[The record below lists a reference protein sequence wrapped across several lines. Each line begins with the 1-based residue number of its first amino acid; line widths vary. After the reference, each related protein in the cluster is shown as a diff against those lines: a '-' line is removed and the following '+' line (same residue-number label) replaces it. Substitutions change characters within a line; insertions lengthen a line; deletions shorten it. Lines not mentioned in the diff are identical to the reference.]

1 MDGKLSEFAGAGF
14 PRRPIPPSLLLLQV
28 LRPVLLSTSS
38 SLRSFQKPKLWVELE
53 NRLFKMK
60 FLTFSKT
67 TLSISLPWCSDL
79 PFSFPPFTFVSQLYS
94 LHAFLCSSPL
104 HCSFSQSGKDFLLTP
119 SSICVLI
126 LRFLPLYSLWIQITS
141 TRTRVHHVHPPT
153 QTSSTLHNGLNPE
166 RCCSPPC
173 LASKYV
179 ISNISFYNKGF

>member
-1 MDGKLSEFAGAGF
+1 MQLLLNMKNVTKLTSKSLSSQPPLLRLGG
-14 PRRPIPPSLLLLQV
+14 PIPKWLTRLTSLFKFCKVLDMIKDSLISMFHQKMKIILKKQDLDQMLLQA
-28 LRPVLLSTSS
+28 LQLAQLSMSS

-104 HCSFSQSGKDFLLTP
+104 HCSFSQ
-119 SSICVLI
+119 
-126 LRFLPLYSLWIQITS
+126 
-141 TRTRVHHVHPPT
+141 
-153 QTSSTLHNGLNPE
+153 
-166 RCCSPPC
+166 
-173 LASKYV
+173 
-179 ISNISFYNKGF
+179 

>member
-79 PFSFPPFTFVSQLYS
+79 PFSFPPFTFVSQLYP

-104 HCSFSQSGKDFLLTP
+104 NCSFPNNILFSLKWKRFFADPFLHLFSDPSFP
-119 SSICVLI
+119 SSL
-126 LRFLPLYSLWIQITS
+126 LSMDPD
-141 TRTRVHHVHPPT
+141 HEH
-153 QTSSTLHNGLNPE
+153 E
-166 RCCSPPC
+166 DESPPC
-173 LASKYV
+173 PS
-179 ISNISFYNKGF
+179 SNPNLLNTAQWSQS